1 MSEPKYTFEVV
12 WQALM
17 ESREQMKERAAEE
30 DKKSAEFREQMKEAS
45 AEFREQMK
53 QLSVEA
59 DKRSAEADRRSA
71 EEDSKA
77 AEFREQMKESSAEF
91 RKQMKEMSTE
101 TDRRLK
107 ELSRNLAGI
116 SDSNG
121 KMAEQAIYNTLER
134 DMKFAGIDFYDIA
147 KNMHK
152 KIKSLNM
159 EAEFDIVLTNCS
171 IIALIETKYQV
182 QKKDVIKLVTKQVG
196 NFRKLFKEYANYKIV
211 LGVGGSSFDTDAE
224 QEAEDNGVGI
234 IKIINDKVE
243 YFTDNIRI
251 Y

>member
-1 MSEPKYTFEVV
+1 MSEPKYTFEMV

-17 ESREQMKERAAEE
+17 ESREQMKQASAEADKKAAEL
-30 DKKSAEFREQMKEAS
+30 REQMKET
-45 AEFREQMK
+45 
-53 QLSVEA
+53 
-59 DKRSAEADRRSA
+59 D
-71 EEDSKA
+71 
-77 AEFREQMKESSAEF
+77 
-91 RKQMKEMSTE
+91 KQMKEMSTE
-101 TDRRLK
+101 ADKKSAELREQMKETDKQIKEMSVEANKRSAETDRRIK
-107 ELSRNLAGI
+107 ELSRNIAGI

-152 KIKSLNM
+152 KIKSLNL
-159 EAEFDIVLTNCS
+159 ESEFDIVLTNGDT
-171 IIALIETKYQV
+171 IALIETKYQV
-182 QKKDVIKLVTKQVG
+182 QQKDVIKLATKQV
-196 NFRKLFKEYANYKIV
+196 NSFRKLFKEYANYKIV
-211 LGVGGSSFDTDAE
+211 LGVGGSSFDADAE

>member
-1 MSEPKYTFEVV
+1 MSESKYTFELV

-17 ESREQMKERAAEE
+17 ESREQI
-30 DKKSAEFREQMKEAS
+30 
-45 AEFREQMK
+45 K
-53 QLSVEA
+53 QLSAEA
-59 DKRSAEADRRSA
+59 DKRSAETDKQIKVLSVEANKRSA
-71 EEDSKA
+71 E
-77 AEFREQMKESSAEF
+77 
-91 RKQMKEMSTE
+91 
-101 TDRRLK
+101 TDKRIK
-107 ELSRNLAGI
+107 ELSRNIAGI
-116 SDSNG
+116 ADSNG

-134 DMKFAGIDFYDIA
+134 DMKFAGIDFDYID
-147 KNMHK
+147 KNK
-152 KIKSLNM
+152 KRMVKSLGLK
-159 EAEFDIVLTNCS
+159 AEYDVIMYNGDT
-171 IIALIETKYQV
+171 IALIETKYQV

-196 NFRKLFKEYANYKIV
+196 NFRKLFKEYASYKIV